1 MNPYTYADAHRER
14 FLDELRDLLRIPSI
28 STLSEHKAD
37 VRRAA
42 EWLKQHLLD
51 IGLTRAELLE
61 TSGHPIVYGEWLGAP
76 GAPTVLIYGHY
87 DVQPVDDAA
96 GLWRTD
102 PFEPVVQDGNLY
114 ARGATD
120 DKGQTFVQIKAIE
133 SLLANGAMPVNVK
146 LMIEGEEESGS
157 ENLYTFIDTHHDL
170 LRADVAVISDTS
182 IISLDQ
188 PSIVT
193 GLRGITY
200 LEIEVQGPS
209 HDLHSGLYGGAVHN
223 PLQALA
229 EILAAL
235 HDADG
240 RVTVP
245 GFYDRVEVLTPE
257 QRADLA
263 ANRIPPERLMRETG
277 VPGPW
282 GEPEYEL
289 HERIGIRPTLEINGI
304 VGGWTGE
311 GAKTVLPARALAKV
325 SCRLVPN
332 QDPREIEDL
341 IAAHVAALTPP
352 TVTSTVRPLHH
363 GMWAVVDPR
372 SPYIQAAAD
381 AYEFGFGARPI
392 YMREGGSIPVVASLQ
407 SAFDIPVVL
416 MGFGL
421 PDDNLH
427 GPNEKFALACFERGI
442 RTAIKFYET
451 IGAQA

>member
-96 GLWRTD
+96 GHWRTD